1 MLEERRADV
10 LRALVEEFILT
21 GEPVSSRSILEGA
34 GLQVSAA
41 TVRNDLAALERDGY
55 VVQPHTSAGRLPTE
69 EAYRFYI
76 DHINPARLNAATQ
89 TRIADFFSSVEREIS
104 RLLKK
109 TSQLLAEITHYPA
122 VVVGPP
128 PRQETIRAVD
138 LVQLGPKAV
147 LVVTVTGSGHVV
159 QEVCELQFE
168 LTEDELTDAEGI
180 LKSMIKGRPG
190 DSAEPGRVPD
200 RVRTAA
206 AAAAEAVARAVD
218 SEADVFVGGAPQM
231 ASAWKDL
238 QVVQQVLEVLERE
251 TELLRLVSAP
261 PGTTIR
267 IGRELPGGEDVD
279 LAVVSTTY
287 EAAGAGGTIGV
298 IGPMR
303 MDYRKTITAV
313 ERVGKEL
320 GERISS

>member
-10 LRALVEEFILT
+10 LRALVEEFILS

-34 GLQVSAA
+34 GLHVSAA
-41 TVRNDLAALERDGY
+41 TVRNDLAALEREGY
-55 VVQPHTSAGRLPTE
+55 VVQPHTSAGRLPTA
-69 EAYRFYI
+69 EAYRFYV

-89 TRIADFFSSVEREIS
+89 TRIAEFFSSVEREIS

-138 LVQLGPKAV
+138 LVQLSPQAV

-159 QEVCELQFE
+159 QEVCELAFE
-168 LTEDELTDAEGI
+168 LSEDELNEAERI
-180 LKSMIKGRPG
+180 LKQTMVGQGSDASPRP
-190 DSAEPGRVPD
+190 SE
-200 RVRTAA
+200 RVRRAATAA
-206 AAAAEAVARAVD
+206 AAAVARAVD

-231 ASAWKDL
+231 ASAWNDL

-251 TELLRLVSAP
+251 APHVIITDINMPKLDGFGFIEGVRKTELYRAVPILVL
-261 PGTTIR
+261 TTESDAEKKMR
-267 IGRELPGGEDVD
+267 ARN
-279 LAVVSTTY
+279 
-287 EAAGAGGTIGV
+287 AGATGWIV
-298 IGPMR
+298 KPF
-303 MDYRKTITAV
+303 DAV
-313 ERVGKEL
+313 KLVEAVRRVAA
-320 GERISS
+320 